1 MNCQNGLM
9 PCRFQALSEASKHR
23 DGQYDASVSSARD
36 KTHAR
41 NVRVGHPSFGGW
53 RTSGS
58 SAAQALARAGH
69 LAHHRYSKSRLAALW
84 HDFGPG
90 VCRSGGRNGQK
101 ASRAPV
107 PSHRGSCSA
116 RASIASQSS
125 ATADDAQ
132 PFHRADWPM
141 ASRSCQT
148 LGGFE
153 HFYPSNL
160 VGLWYR
166 GVCRLCPESPVS
178 TQRCIRRAA
187 AKIAASASNRSTT
200 KQAFPSAHRKVS
212 AIRPQRRHNSMK
224 RKGR

>member
-90 VCRSGGRNGQK
+90 VCRSDGRNGQ
-101 ASRAPV
+101 
-107 PSHRGSCSA
+107 GSA
-116 RASIASQSS
+116 LQ
-125 ATADDAQ
+125 
-132 PFHRADWPM
+132 FHRTEVHALQEHQSQASPALRPM
-141 ASRSCQT
+141 T
-148 LGGFE
+148 PN
-153 HFYPSNL
+153 PSIERT
-160 VGLWYR
+160 GLW
-166 GVCRLCPESPVS
+166 P
-178 TQRCIRRAA
+178 AA
-187 AKIAASASNRSTT
+187 
-200 KQAFPSAHRKVS
+200 HV
-212 AIRPQRRHNSMK
+212 K
-224 RKGR
+224 R